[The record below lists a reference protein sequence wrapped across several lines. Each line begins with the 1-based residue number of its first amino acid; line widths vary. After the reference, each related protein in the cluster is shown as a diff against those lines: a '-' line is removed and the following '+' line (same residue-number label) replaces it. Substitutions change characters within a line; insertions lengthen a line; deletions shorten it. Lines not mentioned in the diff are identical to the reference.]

1 MAKVNFT
8 ASRVRE
14 HVCPTGKAQAF
25 LWDSG
30 ASGLGLRATAN
41 GSRSYIWQGVLHGRT
56 IRATIGSPKDWGID
70 EARDEARRLQRLVDS
85 GKDPREDAA
94 DRRTKL
100 EARQA
105 EARRGTATVGE
116 AWATYVDHLKTS
128 VSPKTRKPRSER
140 YIGEHLQYVA
150 PGGAEKKRGSGK
162 TRPGLLYPLMRLKLP
177 ELTAA
182 ALRDRIEAETA
193 GRPTAAAY
201 SFRMLRAFVGWC
213 GEHEEYAGLIPADAV
228 SSKRVTGV
236 VPVAKPKAD
245 DCLQREHLALWFAAA
260 RELDPIM
267 STYLQGLLL
276 TGPRREELAALRW
289 DDVDFRWHSVRIR
302 DKVEGE
308 RTVPLCPSFESLLL
322 GLKRINDT
330 PPNVRQLRALTTRG
344 ETWRP
349 SVFVFASKTAA
360 SGHISDAGS
369 AHERVLTE
377 AGLPHVSLHG
387 LRRSFGTLAEWCEV
401 PVGVVAQIQGHKP
414 SALAEKHYR
423 RRPID
428 LLRLHHTRIE
438 KWMLEQAG
446 VGFDYAAV
454 EQNKPNLALASA
466 A

>member
-56 IRATIGSPKDWGID
+56 IRVTIGSPKDWGID

-94 DRRTKL
+94 DRRTAL

-116 AWATYVDHLKTS
+116 AWAAYVDHLKTS
-128 VSPKTRKPRSER
+128 VSPKTREPRSER
-140 YIGEHLQYVA
+140 YIGEHLLYA
-150 PGGAEKKRGSGK
+150 SPGGAEKKRGKGK
-162 TRPGLLYPLMRLKLP
+162 TKPGLLHPLMRMRLP

-182 ALRDRIEAETA
+182 ALRERIEAETS

-201 SFRMLRAFVGWC
+201 AYRMVRAFVGWC
-213 GEHEEYAGLIPADAV
+213 AEQDEYAGLIPADAV
-228 SSKRVTGV
+228 SSKKVVGI

-245 DCLQREHLALWFAAA
+245 DCLRREHLAGWFAAA
-260 RELDPIM
+260 RKLDPIM
-267 STYLQGLLL
+267 ATYLQGLLL
-276 TGPRREELAALRW
+276 NGPRREELAALRW
-289 DDVDFRWHSVRIR
+289 TDVDFKWHSLRIA
-302 DKVEGE
+302 DKIEGS
-308 RTVPLCPSFESLLL
+308 RSIPLTPYFESLLL
-322 GLKRINDT
+322 NLKRINDA
-330 PPNVRQLRALTTRG
+330 PPNVRQLRTLTGRG
-344 ETWRP
+344 EEWKP
-349 SVFVFASKTAA
+349 SEYVFASKTSA
-360 SGHISDAGS
+360 SGHITDGGS
-369 AHERVLTE
+369 AHERVLTH

-387 LRRSFGTLAEWCEV
+387 LRRSFGTLSEWVEV

-446 VGFDYAAV
+446 VEFDYAAA
-454 EQNKPNLALASA
+454 EQSKPNLALASA